1 MRCIQKIIKKGKLG
15 ETYNICSGEGIKKIE
30 YIRMVEKIIGK
41 QARIK
46 IVKDDDKSVM
56 VGDNTKIK
64 NLGWRRKYSLSQTIK
79 DMIKKQNS

>member
-1 MRCIQKIIKKGKLG
+1 
-15 ETYNICSGEGIKKIE
+15 
-30 YIRMVEKIIGK
+30 MVEKIIGK